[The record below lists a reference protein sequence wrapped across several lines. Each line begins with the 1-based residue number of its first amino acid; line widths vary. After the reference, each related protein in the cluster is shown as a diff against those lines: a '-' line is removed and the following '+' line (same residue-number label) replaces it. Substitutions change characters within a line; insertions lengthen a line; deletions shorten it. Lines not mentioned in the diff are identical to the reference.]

1 MKVKTAEFVLGA
13 AGLDQLPRDGFPE
26 IAFAGR
32 SNVGKS
38 SLMNKLLG
46 RKNLARTSGK
56 PGKTRELNI
65 YSINE
70 KLLFV
75 DLPGYG
81 YAKVPKAMK
90 EKWGRLVES
99 YVEGREELAGIV
111 HLVDARHVP
120 TAQDV
125 QMQEWIR
132 HLGVRTLI
140 AATKADKIPKGKRDA
155 TLRRIRNTLEV
166 PDDTPVEFFS
176 AVTGEGLRPVWTW
189 IEEAAG
195 LK

>member
-1 MKVKTAEFVLGA
+1 MKVKTAEFMLGA
-13 AGLDQLPRDGFPE
+13 AGVDQLPRDGLPE

-38 SLMNKLLG
+38 SLLNKLLG

-56 PGKTRELNI
+56 PGKTRELNV

-81 YAKVPKAMK
+81 FARVPKVMK

-132 HLGVRTLI
+132 HIGVRTLI
-140 AATKADKIPKGKRDA
+140 AATKADKIPKGRRDT
-155 TLRRIRNTLEV
+155 TLRTITSTLEV

-176 AVTGEGLRPVWTW
+176 AVTGEGLRPVWSW
-189 IEEAAG
+189 IDAAAG

>member
-1 MKVKTAEFVLGA
+1 MKIKNAEFMLGA
-13 AGLDQLPRDGFPE
+13 AALGQLPRDGLPE

-56 PGKTRELNI
+56 PGKTRELNL
-65 YSINE
+65 YSING

-81 YAKVPKAMK
+81 FAKVPKAMK
-90 EKWGRLVES
+90 EKWGRLVAS
-99 YVEGREELAGIV
+99 YVEGREVLAGIV

-140 AATKADKIPKGKRDA
+140 AATKADKIPKGRRDA
-155 TLRRIRNTLEV
+155 TLRTIRNTLGA
-166 PDDTPVEFFS
+166 PDDTPVELFS
-176 AVTGEGLRPVWTW
+176 ATTGEGLRPVWTW

>member
-1 MKVKTAEFVLGA
+1 MKVKTAEFRLGA
-13 AGLDQLPRDGFPE
+13 ARVDQLPRDGLPE
-26 IAFAGR
+26 VAFAGR

-38 SLMNKLLG
+38 SLLNKLLG

-99 YVEGREELAGIV
+99 YVEGRGELAGIV
-111 HLVDARHVP
+111 HLVDARHLP

-125 QMQEWIR
+125 QMQEWLR

-155 TLRRIRNTLEV
+155 ILRTIRSTLEV
-166 PDDTPVEFFS
+166 SDDTPVEFFS
-176 AVTGEGLRPVWTW
+176 AMTGEGLRPVWSW
-189 IEEAAG
+189 IEVTAG

>member
-13 AGLDQLPRDGFPE
+13 ASTKQLPGDGLPE

-81 YAKVPKAMK
+81 FAKVPKAMK
-90 EKWGRLVES
+90 EKWGKLVES
-99 YVEGREELAGIV
+99 YVEGREELAGVV

-125 QMQEWIR
+125 QMQEWLR

-155 TLRRIRNTLEV
+155 TLRMIRNTLEV
-166 PDDTPVEFFS
+166 PDETPVEFFS
-176 AVTGEGLRPVWTW
+176 AMTGEGLRPVWSWVEQT
-189 IEEAAG
+189 AG